1 MKARIKISIVFFISI
16 IGMSFKTL
24 NSSEEVKFFTGTWK
38 DLFVKA
44 QSENKPVMVYMT
56 ATWCGLCEF
65 TEDSVFTIDTAY
77 NYLNENFI
85 CYKTDGKSK
94 EARKLR
100 AEYPVEGYPCYF
112 YFNPQGKLLR
122 QTNTFMF
129 SAQLQK
135 DAEKAMKKY
144 KRGF

>member
-1 MKARIKISIVFFISI
+1 MKLALKITVCLIAIV
-16 IGMSFKTL
+16 SFSFTTL
-24 NSSEEVKFFTGTWK
+24 NESTSVNFFTGTYK
-38 DLFVKA
+38 DLFVK
-44 QSENKPVMVYMT
+44 SKNENKPVMVFMT

-85 CYKTDGKSK
+85 CYKLDEKTK
-94 EARKLR
+94 EARKIR
-100 AEYPVEGYPCYF
+100 AEHPLEGYPCYY
-112 YFNPQGKLLR
+112 YFNPDGKLLR

-129 SAQLQK
+129 SAALKK
-135 DAEKAMKKY
+135 DAEKAMKHF